1 MGQMSC
7 TSPAAMLNQSLGAT
21 METLRTQQ
29 WSLCLGRP
37 V

>member
-1 MGQMSC
+1 MGQRSC
-7 TSPAAMLNQSLGAT
+7 ASPAAVLKQSLGAT
-21 METLRTQQ
+21 METLRIQQ